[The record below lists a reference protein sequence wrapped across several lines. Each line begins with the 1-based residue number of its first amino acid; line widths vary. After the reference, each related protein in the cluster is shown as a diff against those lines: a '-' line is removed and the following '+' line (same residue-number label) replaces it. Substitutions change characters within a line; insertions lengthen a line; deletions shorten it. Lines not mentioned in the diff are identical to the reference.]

1 MQAVVY
7 HSQDIQAWEQRWF
20 AAQNSSLGL
29 MQQAAWSIT
38 QQLIV
43 LFQKQNFKNIAVWCG
58 QGNNAGDGYF
68 IASYLKQAGFY
79 VEIFAADLGESA
91 IYTMLSILLKQIM
104 FKYTKVLRST
114 EHLIVILMRCLG
126 LV

>member
-43 LFQKQNFKNIAVWCG
+43 LFQKQNFKNIAVW
-58 QGNNAGDGYF
+58 
-68 IASYLKQAGFY
+68 
-79 VEIFAADLGESA
+79 
-91 IYTMLSILLKQIM
+91 
-104 FKYTKVLRST
+104 
-114 EHLIVILMRCLG
+114 
-126 LV
+126 

>member
-43 LFQKQNFKNIAVWCG
+43 LFQNKI
-58 QGNNAGDGYF
+58 
-68 IASYLKQAGFY
+68 LR
-79 VEIFAADLGESA
+79 
-91 IYTMLSILLKQIM
+91 ILL
-104 FKYTKVLRST
+104 FGADR
-114 EHLIVILMRCLG
+114 VIT
-126 LV
+126 LVMAIL